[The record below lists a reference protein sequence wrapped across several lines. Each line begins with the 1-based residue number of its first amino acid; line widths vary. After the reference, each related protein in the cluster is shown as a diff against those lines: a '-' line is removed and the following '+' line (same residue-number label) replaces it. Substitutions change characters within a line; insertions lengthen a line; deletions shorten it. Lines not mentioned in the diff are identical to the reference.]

1 MDTVS
6 ENPPPQSSDIV
17 ASNVAQVDAQLGIIH
32 ATRTWIQY
40 GVFGFAVFC
49 IVVGAVEALFGR

>member
-6 ENPPPQSSDIV
+6 ENPPPESSDIV
-17 ASNVAQVDAQLGIIH
+17 ESTVAQVDAQLSVIH

>member
-1 MDTVS
+1 MDTES
-6 ENPPPQSSDIV
+6 GDITET
-17 ASNVAQVDAQLGIIH
+17 NVTQVDAQLSFIH

>member
-1 MDTVS
+1 MDKPS
-6 ENPPPQSSDIV
+6 ESPLPESGDMSGL
-17 ASNVAQVDAQLGIIH
+17 NVVQVDPQLSVIH